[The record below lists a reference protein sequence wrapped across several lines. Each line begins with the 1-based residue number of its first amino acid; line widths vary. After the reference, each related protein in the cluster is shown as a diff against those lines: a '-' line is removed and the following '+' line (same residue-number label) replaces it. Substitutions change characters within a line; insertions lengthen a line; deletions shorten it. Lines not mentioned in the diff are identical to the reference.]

1 MKLSTFALLSLL
13 LATALCGL
21 RIKNMRLV
29 DDQDR
34 ELLLH
39 GGCVVVK
46 VPPYFPIT
54 DHFDYQMSF
63 VDRDVEIFKELG
75 MNAVRLGAMYPFL

>member
-1 MKLSTFALLSLL
+1 MKGIVVLTTLLVL
-13 LATALCGL
+13 TLCGL
-21 RIKNMRLV
+21 KIKNMRLV
-29 DDQDR
+29 DDKDR

-54 DHFDYQMSF
+54 DHFDYQKSF
-63 VDRDVEIFKELG
+63 VDRDV
-75 MNAVRLGAMYPFL
+75 

>member
-1 MKLSTFALLSLL
+1 MRLSALGLL
-13 LATALCGL
+13 VTLFGVVYCGL

-46 VPPYFPIT
+46 VPPYFPVT
-54 DHFDYQMSF
+54 DHFDYQLSF
-63 VDRDVEIFKELG
+63 VDRDV
-75 MNAVRLGAMYPFL
+75 

>member
-1 MKLSTFALLSLL
+1 MSLKTTCL
-13 LATALCGL
+13 FMVLIMVAFCGL
-21 RIKNMRLV
+21 KIKDMRLV
-29 DDQDR
+29 DDRDR

-39 GGCVVVK
+39 GGCVIVK

-54 DHFDYQMSF
+54 DHFDYQKSF

-75 MNAVRLGAMYPFL
+75 MNGVRLGAMYIF

>member
-1 MKLSTFALLSLL
+1 MKGHSLL
-13 LATALCGL
+13 VVITLLGLALCGL

-39 GGCVVVK
+39 GGCVVYK
-46 VPPYFPIT
+46 VPPYFPKT
-54 DHFDYQMSF
+54 DAFDYQLSF
-63 VDRDVEIFKELG
+63 TDQDVAIYKELG
-75 MNAVRLGAMYPFL
+75 MNGVRLGAM

>member
-1 MKLSTFALLSLL
+1 MKLHRVTLLALLLT
-13 LATALCGL
+13 LAFCGL
-21 RIKNMRLV
+21 KIKNMRLV

-39 GGCVVVK
+39 GGCAVYK

-54 DHFDYQMSF
+54 DHFDYQLSF
-63 VDRDVEIFKELG
+63 ADRDV
-75 MNAVRLGAMYPFL
+75 

>member
-1 MKLSTFALLSLL
+1 MKLTSLGLL
-13 LATALCGL
+13 LMLAAVAFCGL
-21 RIKNMRLV
+21 KIKNLRLV

-54 DHFDYQMSF
+54 DHFDYQWSF
-63 VDRDVEIFKELG
+63 VDRDVEIYKELG
-75 MNAVRLGAMYPFL
+75 MNGVRLGAM

>member
-1 MKLSTFALLSLL
+1 MKTHII
-13 LATALCGL
+13 LATLLVLTLCGL

-29 DDQDR
+29 DDKDR

-46 VPPYFPIT
+46 VPPYFPVT
-54 DHFDYQMSF
+54 DHFDYQWSF
-63 VDRDVEIFKELG
+63 VDRDV
-75 MNAVRLGAMYPFL
+75 

>member
-1 MKLSTFALLSLL
+1 MGIKTCLVLMALAAVA
-13 LATALCGL
+13 LAGL

-46 VPPYFPIT
+46 VPPYFPVT
-54 DHFDYQMSF
+54 DHFDYQWSF
-63 VDRDVEIFKELG
+63 VDRDV
-75 MNAVRLGAMYPFL
+75 